1 MHGRT
6 TANSQQPFCQDPSGV
21 LGCAEGSHKKNSF
34 EVEVF
39 VDDLTELVNGRNKEV
54 AETAKKVVTKLK
66 EEVEKKRSHVV
77 SHRKW

>member
-1 MHGRT
+1 M
-6 TANSQQPFCQDPSGV
+6 
-21 LGCAEGSHKKNSF
+21 
-34 EVEVF
+34 
-39 VDDLTELVNGRNKEV
+39 DDLTELVNGRNKEV